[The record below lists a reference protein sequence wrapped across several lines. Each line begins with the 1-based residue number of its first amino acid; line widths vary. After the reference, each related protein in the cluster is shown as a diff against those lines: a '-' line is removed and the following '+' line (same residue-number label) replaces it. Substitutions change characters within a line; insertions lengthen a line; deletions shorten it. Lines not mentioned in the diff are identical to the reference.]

1 MSKYQQYSEE
11 ARKYNMIIFEDE
23 DVNDDWITTIGQMR
37 KVTED
42 V

>member
-1 MSKYQQYSEE
+1 V
-11 ARKYNMIIFEDE
+11 IIFEDE